1 MSKTPCKARR
11 RVDSQ
16 TMTMYPKPSRKPR
29 KTAKKVVATPS
40 KDYRMAV
47 FGRSGFKCE
56 RCGKSLGGG
65 EHVSVHH
72 RSPRGMGGTHD
83 AKVNSFSNLMAL
95 CGSGTTGCH
104 GWIEKNRAIALEEGW
119 LVSKWG
125 DPSTTPV
132 NVNGKMVYLTEEGGY
147 GRV

>member
-1 MSKTPCKARR
+1 
-11 RVDSQ
+11 
-16 TMTMYPKPSRKPR
+16 MTMYPKPKRKPL

-40 KDYRMAV
+40 KDYRMSV
-47 FGRSGFKCE
+47 FARAGFKCE
-56 RCGKSLGGG
+56 RCGKALGGG

-72 RSPRGMGGTHD
+72 RQPRGMGGTHN
-83 AKVNSFSNLMAL
+83 AQVNSLSNLMAL

-104 GWIEKNRAIALEEGW
+104 GWIEMNRAIALEEGW

-125 DPSTTPV
+125 DPSTIPV
-132 NVNGKMVYLTEEGGY
+132 NVKGTKVYLTEEGGY